1 MPPKKSAMEYAVL
14 LLGRRACSTAEL
26 RKKLLAKEYPP
37 QEIARVIADFTA
49 RGFLND
55 QLYAEN
61 LAESV
66 YLRGGG
72 KKKAIQ
78 KLRLKGIDRET
89 IQDTL
94 SEREENA
101 GKSELE
107 AALAALARKKSAFER
122 EPDLRKR
129 REKALRFLAGRGF
142 SAAVA
147 YDALKQC
154 LEEG

>member
-1 MPPKKSAMEYAVL
+1 MPPKKSAMEYAIL

-72 KKKAIQ
+72 KKKAIL
-78 KLRLKGIDRET
+78 KLRLKGIDHET
-89 IQDTL
+89 IQNTL
-94 SEREENA
+94 SERETEE
-101 GKSELE
+101 GGSELE
-107 AALAALARKKSAFER
+107 AACWALERKKNVFER
-122 EPDLRKR
+122 EPDPRKR

-147 YDALKQC
+147 YEALNQKK
-154 LEEG
+154 